1 VCRAA
6 AGACD
11 LPESCDGVSND
22 CPADQKSTAVCRPA
36 TGTCDVAES
45 CDGVSNT
52 CPADAHQPDG
62 TTCSDGNSCTTG
74 DNCQNGTCVA
84 TPNADGC
91 ADDFLC
97 YKVKSTTVFT
107 PIPNVLLSDTFVPA
121 GHYDLKKP
129 KHLCTPADKNHEGVL
144 DDQTHLKSYQIKAVT
159 GSPRFIKQ
167 TGIKMANQLVP
178 HPTLFLDA
186 LKPDLLF
193 VPTAKSLNNPS
204 VGQPGPNNVNH
215 YKCYKAKVTSGTPV
229 FPKGVQVM
237 VSDQFRTTAGLFDV
251 KKVRHLCAPV
261 SQSGGAVPN
270 PDAYLVC
277 YLAKPAKGVA
287 KHVPVT
293 PVYVNNELGP
303 ETLKTLKEDELCI
316 PSVRTP

>member
-1 VCRAA
+1 ADDCDNAETCDGTSSACPSDGFKPASTVCRASAGACDPAESCPGTGPSCPSDAKRTGVCRAA
-6 AGACD
+6 AGVCD
-11 LPESCDGVSND
+11 VPESCDGVSNN

-45 CDGVSNT
+45 CDGVSNN

-97 YKVKSTTVFT
+97 YKVKSVTPFT
-107 PIPNVLLSDTFVPA
+107 LIPNVLLSDTFVPA
-121 GHYDLKKP
+121 GHYDLKK
-129 KHLCTPADKNHEGVL
+129 
-144 DDQTHLKSYQIKAVT
+144 
-159 GSPRFIKQ
+159 
-167 TGIKMANQLVP
+167 
-178 HPTLFLDA
+178 
-186 LKPDLLF
+186 
-193 VPTAKSLNNPS
+193 
-204 VGQPGPNNVNH
+204 
-215 YKCYKAKVTSGTPV
+215 
-229 FPKGVQVM
+229 
-237 VSDQFRTTAGLFDV
+237 V
-251 KKVRHLCAPV
+251 KHLCAPV

-270 PDAYLVC
+270 SDAYLVC
-277 YLAKPAKGVA
+277 YRAKPAKGVA